1 MALNRASCNGSGHCV
16 GIILDA
22 IISTANMIVI
32 MNAIV
37 VERPLQAYCIYIH
50 AFAYVGEIFEVGCAI
65 IQRLSYQACIAKPV
79 QDHTYRVL

>member
-16 GIILDA
+16 GIILD
-22 IISTANMIVI
+22 TI